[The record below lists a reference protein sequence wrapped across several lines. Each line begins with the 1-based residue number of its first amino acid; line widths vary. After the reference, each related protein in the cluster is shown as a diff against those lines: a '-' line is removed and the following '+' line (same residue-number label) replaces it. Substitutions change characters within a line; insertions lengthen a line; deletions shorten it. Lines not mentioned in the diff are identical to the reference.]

1 MIRLRELIQIPD
13 PYPAKPTPPVS
24 PESLQ
29 SFRVRASQLVGMCV
43 RNGVMNPDD
52 AREFVRKA
60 NDVLGTVADLEY
72 RMTLREAF
80 DSGDVYD
87 LRTRWKEEYS
97 RFIKFRD
104 TIRDTLNSLVQRE
117 LIAVPV
123 ADDVKGEVD
132 GFYEQIIEID
142 RAIQRALKRS

>member
-1 MIRLRELIQIPD
+1 
-13 PYPAKPTPPVS
+13 
-24 PESLQ
+24 
-29 SFRVRASQLVGMCV
+29 MCV
-43 RNGVMNPDD
+43 RNGVMNPLD

-104 TIRDTLNSLVQRE
+104 TIRDTLNALVQRG

-123 ADDVKGEVD
+123 ADNVKREVD

-142 RAIQRALKRS
+142 RTIQNVLRRL